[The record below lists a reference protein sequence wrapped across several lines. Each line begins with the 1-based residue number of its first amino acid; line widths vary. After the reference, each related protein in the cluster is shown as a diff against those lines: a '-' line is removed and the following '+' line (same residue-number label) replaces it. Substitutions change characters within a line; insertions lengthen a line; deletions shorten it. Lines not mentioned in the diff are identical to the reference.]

1 VVHNLQAIKAHV
13 ARAKDQEAKEVMIK
27 EAKACKA
34 EGDHNLKDQGHQG
47 KVEASLIKDQEV
59 RVIDVQDLI
68 QDVTAKEIREEAGA
82 EAVGEDLVLDRIGV
96 KKREVIAERGA
107 IVEVVEEENHMISL
121 EMIDRDNQQAL
132 YEVRT
137 PEYSSVV

>member
-1 VVHNLQAIKAHV
+1 MVHNLQAIKAHV

-27 EAKACKA
+27 EAKASKA
-34 EGDHNLKDQGHQG
+34 EEDHNLKDQGHQG

-82 EAVGEDLVLDRIGV
+82 EAAGEDLVLDRIGV
-96 KKREVIAERGA
+96 KEREVIAERGA